1 MFRYSPRELCF
12 DTVKS
17 FLPGS
22 VFFSKLSL
30 AVADLSRGRKFGY
43 HELNYNLRTTKMLQ
57 RASNSVHGGQ
67 HTSKTITSTKCSPV
81 YVWGRVSRLH
91 EYRPTQGYCGVR
103 TLDFGQFE
111 YRRIKKNK
119 IRKPLPLAY
128 RRCACT
134 RGSLSYRDLQV
145 LAEHLTQASGIAA
158 KRKFL

>member
-1 MFRYSPRELCF
+1 
-12 DTVKS
+12 
-17 FLPGS
+17 
-22 VFFSKLSL
+22 
-30 AVADLSRGRKFGY
+30 
-43 HELNYNLRTTKMLQ
+43 MLQ

-145 LAEHLTQASGIAA
+145 LAEPSGSGRTPYSGQWNRCKEKISVITVVTAMQTICIHM
-158 KRKFL
+158 